1 MLTAIREIK
10 HNAPDLHTR
19 IWPFRFTSATGPEQG
34 TIDDYR
40 SFYLIGLARA
50 DDTIEHS
57 NSERRTIQ
65 AALQTTIETFTA
77 QIHNDTHY
85 DPNTSFVNI
94 CLTKQADL
102 PTSEIIPDTTD
113 WGSIVDDQTLESPSE
128 DDDEDDGDDAT
139 SKHIHLTNPRNTNLQ
154 RRNPQHST
162 TPPKAKLRPAS
173 DILSRLR
180 WDPSLS
186 HELYTIG
193 YLDRFAGVKEIPLEA
208 WKGDSSEEDFVP
220 GHRILWFRRED
231 DGVLVWER
239 ERRVDLIFGSGNGKA
254 GEGTE
259 EAEV

>member
-1 MLTAIREIK
+1 M
-10 HNAPDLHTR
+10 PDLHTR
-19 IWPFRFTSATGPEQG
+19 IWPFRFTSATDTDQG

-50 DDTIEHS
+50 DGTTAHS
-57 NSERRTIQ
+57 NTERRTTH

-77 QIHNDTHY
+77 EIHNDTRY
-85 DPNTSFVNI
+85 DPNTSFVDI
-94 CLTKQADL
+94 CLKKQADL
-102 PTSEIIPDTTD
+102 PTSKIRPDTAD
-113 WGSIVDDQTLESPSE
+113 WGRIADDQTLEPPSE
-128 DDDEDDGDDAT
+128 DDDEDDEDDAT
-139 SKHIHLTNPRNTNLQ
+139 PKHIQLTNPQNTNLQ

-162 TPPKAKLRPAS
+162 TAPKAKLRPAS

-186 HELYTIG
+186 HERYTIG
-193 YLDRFAGVKEIPLEA
+193 YLDRFAGVKEVPLEA

-220 GHRILWFRRED
+220 GHRILWFRREG

-239 ERRVDLIFGSGNGKA
+239 EGRVDLIFGSGNGKA
-254 GEGTE
+254 GEGIE